1 MSRTGWEGMG
11 SLVLLARMSA
21 KARVRHLL
29 KSLRQPKRLV
39 LLIVGLAMVGF
50 FVYAQQHNEGGNPMF
65 TGDKGAVILPLFLS
79 FFFVSTAVG
88 AVANGSLVFTPPE
101 VQFLFPAPIGTRA
114 LLFSRIVSSSIK
126 SGTAALIFTLFLR
139 PEGASTWRV
148 AVGYLLLFETL
159 VLLSIAVDL
168 CFMGKP
174 RKLRRRW
181 ALLWAAVVVAVA
193 GVTVAISWVQLG
205 GWSKEVF
212 SPLGIVARP
221 WAAVLTS
228 PNPGFDLGIC
238 ALVLALLLWRILGF
252 ARPIREQAGET
263 SEFVQQKLA
272 RMSKGVVL
280 PDKPRAKT
288 SGRMVPSLPRWGG
301 AGPHIWRQ
309 LSVLRRKGTAFGM
322 LIAFTV
328 LMGGVLTFVGDE
340 PRPVAGVGAM
350 LGMLLFMGP
359 MYVTCDFRSD
369 YDNLAW
375 LRSLPSSNTALAAG
389 QILASALVL
398 YGVQL
403 LLTGWIIVVA
413 PAEQRLWWLASFL
426 LLPFLNVIQLCVEN
440 GAYLLYP
447 FRLDYTRGP
456 PGAVEMGRMY
466 ALMLAKMLALAL
478 ALGLAAL
485 PGLGVGWFLGN
496 PAAGLAVSALAL
508 VLETCL
514 MVTIVGRIFRRVDPS
529 RDLGQ

>member
-1 MSRTGWEGMG
+1 VSHSGWEGMG
-11 SLVLLARMSA
+11 SLLLLARMSA
-21 KARVRHLL
+21 KARARHLM

-39 LLIVGLAMVGF
+39 LLIVGLGMVGF
-50 FVYAQQHNEGGNPMF
+50 FVFAQQQDSGGNPMF
-65 TGDKGAVILPLFLS
+65 AGDKGDVILPLFLS
-79 FFFVSTAVG
+79 FFFISTAVG

-114 LLFSRIVSSSIK
+114 LLFSRIGSSSFK

-139 PEGASTWRV
+139 PQGAPMWRV

-159 VLLSIAVDL
+159 VLVSIAVDL

-181 ALLWAAVVVAVA
+181 ALLWAAVVILVA
-193 GVTVAISWVQLG
+193 GVTVGVSRAQLG
-205 GWSKEVF
+205 GWSADVF
-212 SPLGIVARP
+212 VPLGIVARP
-221 WAAVLTS
+221 WAAVLTA
-228 PNPGFDLGIC
+228 PNPGLDLGLC
-238 ALVLALLLWRILGF
+238 AVVMALLLWRILGF
-252 ARPIREQAGET
+252 ARPIREQASET
-263 SEFVQQKLA
+263 SEFVQQKLQ
-272 RMSKGVVL
+272 RMSKGVVI
-280 PDKPRAKT
+280 PDKPREKT
-288 SGRMVPSLPRWGG
+288 SGRVIPSLPRWGG

-309 LSVLRRKGTAFGM
+309 FSVLRRKGMAFGM
-322 LIAFTV
+322 LIAFTL
-328 LMGGVLTFVGDE
+328 LMGGVLTFVGDD
-340 PRPVAGVGAM
+340 PRPQVGVGAM

-398 YGVQL
+398 FGVQL
-403 LLTGWIIVVA
+403 MLTGWIVFAV
-413 PAEQRLWWLASFL
+413 PAGQRLWWVAGFL

-466 ALMLAKMLALAL
+466 ALMLAKMLTLAA

-496 PAAGLAVSALAL
+496 PAAGLALSALAL

-514 MVTIVGRIFRRVDPS
+514 LVTIVGRIFRRVDPS